1 MTAPH
6 DPAPTTAAPRTPARP
21 RSHVVVLAVNV
32 VIAVALNVT
41 GLAVVW
47 ANNKVGDR
55 LVVSIDAADAPANPS
70 DDASSN
76 EPSIDTS
83 NLRPKNFLLTGS
95 DNGACPNG
103 DGTAGGIGDRTA
115 FGERSDTIMLLRVDP
130 TINDVAVL

>member
-1 MTAPH
+1 M
-6 DPAPTTAAPRTPARP
+6 
-21 RSHVVVLAVNV
+21 
-32 VIAVALNVT
+32 T

-55 LVVSIDAADAPANPS
+55 LVVRIDAADAPANPS

-115 FGERSDTIMLLRVDP
+115 FVTVVPLATTLLTLIGEADAAPSADDSSTPTTIAGAPQQQRLGVFPPDDP
-130 TINDVAVL
+130 SCR